1 MRTILLL
8 TNFKQYMGISPA
20 QYILSLRIMNAQNL
34 LERGVYNIRE
44 VAEVVGYENPLYF
57 SRVFK
62 KEVGMSPTEYRKN
75 QLSQVNP

>member
-1 MRTILLL
+1 
-8 TNFKQYMGISPA
+8 
-20 QYILSLRIMNAQNL
+20 MNAQNL

>member
-1 MRTILLL
+1 
-8 TNFKQYMGISPA
+8 MGISPA

-75 QLSQVNP
+75 QLSQANP